1 MALTDKQEMFFREY
15 LIDLD
20 ATQAAIRAGTAQRQL
35 TALCPKTYQNLT
47 SSPELPNLKR
57 NAMIW

>member
-35 TALCPKTYQNLT
+35 TVQHPKTLH
-47 SSPELPNLKR
+47 PV
-57 NAMIW
+57 